1 MLISAEAVAA
11 RNAVSART
19 EKAAYRE
26 EALARLTPDDLKTI
40 YHMRKTRQILGM
52 TQAEFGRLLGANQSA
67 VAMWET
73 GVRRLRNPKIVE
85 YALKYILNTHVTRR
99 PMEGLAVKLKEIQ
112 EKEQQAYEDAEKCAN
127 GEAGEAKAGTEQQG
141 DDCTK

>member
-1 MLISAEAVAA
+1 MLISPEALEA
-11 RNAVSART
+11 RRAVTSRT
-19 EKAAYRE
+19 EKATYRE
-26 EALARLTPDDLKTI
+26 EALARLTPEDLKTI
-40 YHMRKTRQILGM
+40 YQMKKTRQILGM
-52 TQAEFGRLLGANQSA
+52 TQAEFARLIGASQSA

-127 GEAGEAKAGTEQQG
+127 GEAGEAEAGVEQ
-141 DDCTK
+141 